1 MNPKKAVP
9 ELAGSTLRFT
19 FTDGPTRG
27 KTYEHMFS
35 ENGTVS
41 FRDVDGA
48 EASGARGANGKAA
61 GAESKEA
68 PRYGA
73 FRVGD
78 HIQAISYLASNGY
91 TLTVVLDSNTGELQG
106 FASNDK
112 EWYQLHGTFEV
123 VSNVPGV

>member
-1 MNPKKAVP
+1 MSPNKAVP

-27 KTYEHMFS
+27 KTYEHAFS
-35 ENGTVS
+35 EDGTVT

-48 EASGARGANGKAA
+48 ETSRSRDANGNA
-61 GAESKEA
+61 GGTESKEA

-91 TLTVVLDSNTGELQG
+91 TLSVVLDSNTGELQG

-112 EWYQLHGTFEV
+112 EWYQLRGTFEV
-123 VSNVPGV
+123 VTSVPGV